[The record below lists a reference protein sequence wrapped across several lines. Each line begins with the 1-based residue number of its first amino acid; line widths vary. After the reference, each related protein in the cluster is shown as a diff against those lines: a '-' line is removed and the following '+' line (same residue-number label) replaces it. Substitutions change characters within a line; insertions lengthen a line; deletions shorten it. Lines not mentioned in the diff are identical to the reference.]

1 MAYNLKM
8 KHWYLVKTKSKQ
20 EDIAIINLENQ
31 NFHVYCPY
39 ALISNKSVALF
50 PGYLFIQLDKDI
62 QNWSPIR
69 STKGVLYFVRFGLD
83 YAKIPDNIIEFI
95 KANQLNTAEKL
106 KNINKF
112 KPGDKVQITD
122 GVFKNCIAIF
132 KSFKSDERVILLM
145 NLLGQQQKLTIK
157 QESLNAL

>member
-1 MAYNLKM
+1 M

-20 EDIAIINLENQ
+20 EDIAILNLENQ

-39 ALISNKSVALF
+39 ALIRNKNEVLF
-50 PGYLFIQLDKDI
+50 PGYIFIQLDKDT

-69 STKGVLYFVRFGLD
+69 STKGVLHFVRFGLS

-95 KANQLNTAEKL
+95 KTNQLNTAEKL

-112 KPGDKVQITD
+112 KSGDKVQITD

-132 KSFKSDERVILLM
+132 KSYKSDERVILLM
-145 NLLGQQQKLTIK
+145 NILGQQQKLTIK

>member
-1 MAYNLKM
+1 M
-8 KHWYLVKTKSKQ
+8 KHWYLVRTKSKQ
-20 EDIAIINLENQ
+20 EDIAILNLENQ

-39 ALISNKSVALF
+39 ALIRNKNEVLF
-50 PGYLFIQLDKDI
+50 PGYIFIQLDKDT

-69 STKGVLYFVRFGLD
+69 STKGVLYFVRFGLS

-95 KANQLNTAEKL
+95 KTNQLNTAEKL

-112 KPGDKVQITD
+112 KSGDKVQITD

-132 KSFKSDERVILLM
+132 KSYKSDERVILLM
-145 NLLGQQQKLTIK
+145 NILGQQQKLTIK

>member
-1 MAYNLKM
+1 M

-20 EDIAIINLENQ
+20 EDIAILNLENQ
-31 NFHVYCPY
+31 NFHVYCPFV
-39 ALISNKSVALF
+39 LIRNKNEVLF
-50 PGYLFIQLDKDI
+50 PGYIFIQLDKDT

-69 STKGVLYFVRFGLD
+69 STKGVLYFVRFGLS

-95 KANQLNTAEKL
+95 KTNQLNTAEKL

-112 KPGDKVQITD
+112 KPGDKVQIAD

-132 KSFKSDERVILLM
+132 KSYKSDERVILLM

>member
-1 MAYNLKM
+1 M

-20 EDIAIINLENQ
+20 EDIAILNLENQ

-39 ALISNKSVALF
+39 GLIRNKNEVLF
-50 PGYLFIQLDKDI
+50 PGYIFIQLDKDT

-69 STKGVLYFVRFGLD
+69 STKGVLYFVRFGLS

-95 KANQLNTAEKL
+95 KTNQLNTAEKL

-112 KPGDKVQITD
+112 KSGDKVQITD

-132 KSFKSDERVILLM
+132 KSYKSDERVILLM
-145 NLLGQQQKLTIK
+145 NILGQQQKLTIK
-157 QESLNAL
+157 QESFNAL

>member
-1 MAYNLKM
+1 M
-8 KHWYLVKTKSKQ
+8 KHWYLIKTKSKQ
-20 EDIAIINLENQ
+20 ENIAILNLENQ

-39 ALISNKSVALF
+39 ALIRNKNEVLF
-50 PGYLFIQLDKDI
+50 PGYIFIQLDKDT

-69 STKGVLYFVRFGLD
+69 STKGVLYFVRFGLS

-95 KANQLNTAEKL
+95 KTNQLNTAEKL

-112 KPGDKVQITD
+112 KSGDKVQITD

-132 KSFKSDERVILLM
+132 KSYKSDERVILLM
-145 NLLGQQQKLTIK
+145 NILGQQQKLTIK
-157 QESLNAL
+157 KETLNAL

>member
-1 MAYNLKM
+1 M

-20 EDIAIINLENQ
+20 EDIAILNLENQ

-39 ALISNKSVALF
+39 ALIRNKNEVLF
-50 PGYLFIQLDKDI
+50 PGYIFIQLDKDT

-69 STKGVLYFVRFGLD
+69 STKGVLYFVRFGLS

-95 KANQLNTAEKL
+95 KTNQLNTAEKL

-112 KPGDKVQITD
+112 KSGDKVQITD

-132 KSFKSDERVILLM
+132 KLYKPDERVILLM
-145 NLLGQQQKLTIK
+145 HLLGQQQKLTIK
-157 QESLNAL
+157 QESFNAL

>member
-1 MAYNLKM
+1 M

-20 EDIAIINLENQ
+20 ENISILNLENQ
-31 NFHVYCPY
+31 NFHVYCPH
-39 ALISNKSVALF
+39 ARINNKNVALF
-50 PGYLFIQLDKDI
+50 PGYIFIQLDKDT

-69 STKGVLYFVRFGLD
+69 STKGVLYFVRFGLS
-83 YAKIPDNIIEFI
+83 YAKIPDSIIEFI
-95 KANQLNTAEKL
+95 KTNELNTAKQL

-112 KPGDKVQITD
+112 KSGDKVQITD

-132 KSFKSDERVILLM
+132 KSYKSDERVILLM

>member
-1 MAYNLKM
+1 M

-20 EDIAIINLENQ
+20 EDIAILNLENQ

-39 ALISNKSVALF
+39 ALIRNKNEVLF
-50 PGYLFIQLDKDI
+50 PGYIFIQLDKDT

-69 STKGVLYFVRFGLD
+69 STKGILYFVRFGLS

-95 KANQLNTAEKL
+95 KTNQLNTAEKL

-112 KPGDKVQITD
+112 KSGDKVQITD

-132 KSFKSDERVILLM
+132 KSYKSDERVILLM
-145 NLLGQQQKLTIK
+145 ILLGQQQKLTIK

>member
-1 MAYNLKM
+1 M

-20 EDIAIINLENQ
+20 EDIAILNLENQ
-31 NFHVYCPY
+31 NFHVYCPN
-39 ALISNKSVALF
+39 ALIRNKNEVLF
-50 PGYLFIQLDKDI
+50 PGYIFIQLDKDT

-69 STKGVLYFVRFGLD
+69 STKGVLYFVRFGLS

-95 KANQLNTAEKL
+95 KTNQLNTAEKL

-112 KPGDKVQITD
+112 KSGDKVQITD

-132 KSFKSDERVILLM
+132 KSYKSDERVILLM
-145 NLLGQQQKLTIK
+145 DLLGQQQKLTIK

>member
-1 MAYNLKM
+1 M

-20 EDIAIINLENQ
+20 EDIAILNLENQ

-39 ALISNKSVALF
+39 ALIRNKNEVLF
-50 PGYLFIQLDKDI
+50 PGYIFIQLDKDT

-69 STKGVLYFVRFGLD
+69 STKGVLYFVRFGLS
-83 YAKIPDNIIEFI
+83 YAKISDNIIEFI
-95 KANQLNTAEKL
+95 KTNELSTAEQL

-112 KPGDKVQITD
+112 KSGDKVQITD

-132 KSFKSDERVILLM
+132 KSYKSDERVLLLM

>member
-1 MAYNLKM
+1 M

-20 EDIAIINLENQ
+20 EDIAILNLENQ

-39 ALISNKSVALF
+39 ALIRNKNEVLF
-50 PGYLFIQLDKDI
+50 PGYIFIQLDKDT

-69 STKGVLYFVRFGLD
+69 STKGVLYFVKFGLS

-95 KANQLNTAEKL
+95 KTNQLNTAEKL

-132 KSFKSDERVILLM
+132 KSYKSDERVILLM

-157 QESLNAL
+157 QESFNAL

>member
-1 MAYNLKM
+1 M

-20 EDIAIINLENQ
+20 EDIAILNLENQ

-39 ALISNKSVALF
+39 ALIKNKNEVLF
-50 PGYLFIQLDKDI
+50 PGYIFIQLDKDT

-69 STKGVLYFVRFGLD
+69 STKGVLYFVRFGLS

-95 KANQLNTAEKL
+95 KTNQLNTAEKL

-112 KPGDKVQITD
+112 KSGDKVQITD

-132 KSFKSDERVILLM
+132 KSYKSDERVILLM
-145 NLLGQQQKLTIK
+145 NILGQQQKLTIK
-157 QESLNAL
+157 QESFNAL

>member
-1 MAYNLKM
+1 M

-20 EDIAIINLENQ
+20 ENIAILNLENQ
-31 NFHVYCPY
+31 NFHVYCPFV
-39 ALISNKSVALF
+39 LIRNKNEVLF
-50 PGYLFIQLDKDI
+50 PGYIFIQLDKDT

-69 STKGVLYFVRFGLD
+69 STKGVLHFIRFGLS

-95 KANQLNTAEKL
+95 KTNELNTAEKL

-112 KPGDKVQITD
+112 KPGDKVQIAD

-132 KSFKSDERVILLM
+132 KSYKSDERVILLM

>member
-1 MAYNLKM
+1 M

-20 EDIAIINLENQ
+20 EDIAIFNLENQ

-39 ALISNKSVALF
+39 ALIRNKNEVLF
-50 PGYLFIQLDKDI
+50 PGYIFIQLDKDT

-69 STKGVLYFVRFGLD
+69 STKGVLYFVRFGLS

-95 KANQLNTAEKL
+95 KTNELNTAEKL

-112 KPGDKVQITD
+112 KPGDKVQIAD

-132 KSFKSDERVILLM
+132 KSYKSDERVILLM
-145 NLLGQQQKLTIK
+145 NILGQQQKLTIK
-157 QESLNAL
+157 QESFNAL

>member
-1 MAYNLKM
+1 M

-20 EDIAIINLENQ
+20 EDIAILNLENQ

-39 ALISNKSVALF
+39 ALIRNKNEVLF
-50 PGYLFIQLDKDI
+50 PGYIFIQLDKDT

-69 STKGVLYFVRFGLD
+69 STKGVLYFVRFGLS

-95 KANQLNTAEKL
+95 KTNQLNTAEKL

-132 KSFKSDERVILLM
+132 KSYKSDERVILLM
-145 NLLGQQQKLTIK
+145 NILGQQQKLTIK
-157 QESLNAL
+157 QESFNAL